1 MSYEVLWTQYGGSA
15 VDITDQVDFAS
26 VTLEQNASGINS
38 LCRMDVFTL
47 LPFGTGQYTKR
58 DFSVRD
64 LIRVKDTALSG
75 DAQWLF
81 SGFVTSISPTQ
92 EGDHTVQSLELADYT
107 SIFDVVVIDDMT
119 VAERTSDVQ
128 VIAQIFAHVDGITS
142 TSIWQMCA
150 LNHQPTATDIPYIR
164 STSQYVFSNPDTY
177 LVERYQGMTV
187 KQALEAVI
195 SKTGYTYWVDEAL
208 NFHYAKS
215 NVRDIMTNG
224 SAVNNT
230 TGWTAAPTGTTLTR
244 QTSGGPFGSG
254 TYLRFEVSG
263 SPTGEQEVYV
273 PTTVT
278 GDYATT
284 YMVTFRYRTSN
295 NDSGKAQPQ
304 VHLHWLQNPS
314 TVIHDTHMVLE
325 KAQADWTTGWFMST
339 HSSSAPNTIRLSL
352 TLGKSSSSGARQE
365 RIDITDI
372 QVIPV
377 DTTFGFLETGKSVAN
392 HGDADG
398 FTWNDYENPST
409 TIEGADAKN
418 AVRVYGAWENPTTH
432 NLYNEYEHPRG
443 VWAMRGRKIYANI
456 FDQSVI
462 DDIGSAYRAAGT
474 FEKEGVPLRTVS
486 FDHQTEHTSLR
497 AGNVVPFIWET
508 GDIAEPFIVRKNSA
522 NYEGSRFFWSSEL
535 GGDPTITQTRLY
547 AVNVAV
553 QNLQDYVTD
562 AIAPQPPVSDPVT
575 SAAPVLSAAAAKIDN
590 DGNAKSV
597 VTVTW
602 APNTEPD
609 LRSYRVD
616 FAEADT
622 AVDAANFTAPSQQII
637 PRNQST
643 GTGAPATITANYNAA
658 SGKYVA
664 ARVVATDFMSNA
676 SLPSTAAIGAANA
689 ILAPLDTVPPG
700 APTNMLATSTIASV
714 LISWDFD
721 LTVTGNKD
729 FSKFKLQRVSNS
741 TNSFPASA
749 WTDSTKQEYLYEASS
764 VVHPVTAQSESASS
778 ENTQYGRFY
787 WYRVLAV
794 DNSGNESSWAYVN
807 AHSTPTSVDSVAAGK
822 VNAVDIDSINAGD
835 ITSGSLVLTPLGAT
849 SEAVITNV
857 SGSGTVVT
865 YTAANSFSVGGT
877 VTITGVDPAAYN
889 LTNATVATATSTQFT
904 VASNAIGTYV
914 GGGVA
919 YLRTNTAAI
928 QSTNF
933 SVSNSGSVIAS
944 DITLRNADTLTVSDG
959 IVGLV
964 NFRPRQVTSLGVT
977 TNVGG
982 AALNVV
988 AEDSGSYQ
996 DIYYIKTFDYGLNT
1010 TTTGASGS
1018 KVNNATITITLLS
1031 THDIGVGQYI
1041 SFSGSA
1047 VGTGTGWNDMNSQD
1061 EALRVVAVGRS
1072 AGVNN
1077 ITYDQIQ
1084 VKSTSSST
1092 TAVPSTVWT
1101 TANNNASTVLAAIN
1115 AYPTLTLVA
1124 PGGVFVAQ
1132 SGTAPGVLGTGSLML
1147 GKSFSNLGTG
1157 TYPLPADGEIGW
1169 VTTVSPKYT
1178 GGGNLFGDASTVYT
1192 SGNFWVGKN
1201 KTSTLTVTG
1210 AISTSGNISGSGL
1223 IANGVGVFTDA
1234 PSSGASSLMYWRTSA
1249 NVELVNLN
1257 AASANILQVGQGA
1270 TANAL
1275 GTLSAGNVTVTGAIT
1290 AGGALTGDLV
1300 NTLGTTAGGI
1310 RFGSEYLYFDST
1322 DARFEFSDDVYVT
1335 GGITTSGAAVFAGHT
1350 VSSSNSGYYSA
1361 YLNTSGNLMRYTGV
1375 SEGRLKKNIAPTEL
1389 MADAVYNLSLID
1401 YEWKD
1406 EARTTYPNIHF
1417 PENRVSGFTVE
1428 DARVHFPSV
1437 VRDGE
1442 NGEPSSIDEHRLD
1455 FGLLVAIQ
1463 DLNRRVAELEG
1474 R

>member
-1 MSYEVLWTQYGGSA
+1 MSYQVLWTQYGGSA

-142 TSIWQMCA
+142 TSIWEMCA
-150 LNHQPTATDIPYIR
+150 LDHQPTATDIPYIR

-224 SAVNNT
+224 SAVNNV
-230 TGWTAAPTGTTLTR
+230 TGWNYAPAGTTVTR

-254 TYLRFEVSG
+254 TYIRYEVTG
-263 SPTGEQEVYV
+263 SPSGQSNTLITL
-273 PTTVT
+273 PVT

-295 NDSGKAQPQ
+295 NNSAMAEPKIKMQWIQ
-304 VHLHWLQNPS
+304 SPS
-314 TVIHDTHMVLE
+314 TSLRTTVVNLE
-325 KAQADWTTGWFMST
+325 KSQTEWTTGWFMST
-339 HSSSAPNTIRLSL
+339 HTASAPTDVRIYL
-352 TLGKSSSSGARQE
+352 TLGTSAASGARQE

-372 QVIPV
+372 QVIPI
-377 DTTFGFLETGKSVAN
+377 DTTFGFLETGKSVAG
-392 HGDADG
+392 HGDAG
-398 FTWNDYENPST
+398 TFTWNDFENPST

-676 SLPSTAAIGAANA
+676 SLPSTAAAGASNA
-689 ILAPLDTVPPG
+689 ILAPLDTVPPSP
-700 APTNMLATSTIASV
+700 PTNMLATSTIASV

-749 WTDSTKQEYLYEASS
+749 WTDATLQTYLYESSS

-778 ENTQYGRFY
+778 ENSQYGRFY

-914 GGGVA
+914 GGGTA
-919 YLRTNTAAI
+919 YLRTSTVAI
-928 QSTNF
+928 SSTNF
-933 SVSNSGSVIAS
+933 SLSNSGSLIAS
-944 DITLRNADTLTVSDG
+944 DVTLRNASTLTLSG
-959 IVGLV
+959 QNGTLGQILIE
-964 NFRPRQVTSLGVT
+964 PQPVTLSGTT

-982 AALNVV
+982 AGLIVAATTAGEDYATYTVTAMSPTSWAINDTVTTTIGVDHNVGV
-988 AEDSGSYQ
+988 GSYVSWHNCGYTSGDSQ
-996 DIYYIKTFDYGLNT
+996 AEAHRV
-1010 TTTGASGS
+1010 TGSNRAAG
-1018 KVNNATITITLLS
+1018 TITTKM
-1031 THDIGVGQYI
+1031 TNA
-1041 SFSGSA
+1041 GS
-1047 VGTGTGWNDMNSQD
+1047 
-1061 EALRVVAVGRS
+1061 R
-1072 AGVNN
+1072 
-1077 ITYDQIQ
+1077 
-1084 VKSTSSST
+1084 
-1092 TAVPSTVWT
+1092 
-1101 TANNNASTVLAAIN
+1101 
-1115 AYPTLTLVA
+1115 TLTSPATLREYKHLALVA
-1124 PGGVFVAQ
+1124 PGGVFIQANQ
-1132 SGTAPGVLGTGSLML
+1132 AGTAPGILGTGGLVLGTGFTALGGAASASNSL
-1147 GKSFSNLGTG
+1147 
-1157 TYPLPADGEIGW
+1157 PLVADGEIGFLTA
-1169 VTTVSPKYT
+1169 TTPKYL
-1178 GGGNLFGDASTVYT
+1178 GGGNLYSSNGSTSLNT
-1192 SGNFWVGKN
+1192 SG
-1201 KTSTLTVTG
+1201 S
-1210 AISTSGNISGSGL
+1210 
-1223 IANGVGVFTDA
+1223 FTAD
-1234 PSSGASSLMYWRTSA
+1234 GD
-1249 NVELVNLN
+1249 
-1257 AASANILQVGQGA
+1257 
-1270 TANAL
+1270 
-1275 GTLSAGNVTVTGAIT
+1275 IT
-1290 AGGALTGDLV
+1290 AGGSVNTTTVESTGDLSLV
-1300 NTLGTTAGGI
+1300 SPGGDAIIRHGTAGTTPRLLFRQGGGTYNAGINSDAVGEINFYSGSGASTLANINAANIPQAIHGGASTASTTSIAAGGFLDVTVSFVTALSTTAGWVVATVYHS
-1310 RFGSEYLYFDST
+1310 GSTSADLNATVWSRTSGSATVRIYNSGN
-1322 DARFEFSDDVYVT
+1322 AS
-1335 GGITTSGAAVFAGHT
+1335 TTSSRQAFVVAGI
-1350 VSSSNSGYYSA
+1350 G
-1361 YLNTSGNLMRYTGV
+1361 
-1375 SEGRLKKNIAPTEL
+1375 
-1389 MADAVYNLSLID
+1389 
-1401 YEWKD
+1401 
-1406 EARTTYPNIHF
+1406 
-1417 PENRVSGFTVE
+1417 
-1428 DARVHFPSV
+1428 
-1437 VRDGE
+1437 
-1442 NGEPSSIDEHRLD
+1442 
-1455 FGLLVAIQ
+1455 
-1463 DLNRRVAELEG
+1463 
-1474 R
+1474 

>member
-15 VDITDQVDFAS
+15 VDITDQVDFTS
-26 VTLEQNASGINS
+26 VSLEQNASGINS

-58 DFSVRD
+58 EFSVRD
-64 LIRVKDTALSG
+64 LIRVRDTALGG

-81 SGFVTSISPTQ
+81 SGFVTSISPSQ
-92 EGDHTVQSLELADYT
+92 EGDHVVQSLELADYT

-142 TSIWQMCA
+142 TPIWQMCA
-150 LNHQPTATDIPYIR
+150 LDHQPTATDIPYIR

-187 KQALEAVI
+187 KQALESVI

-230 TGWTAAPTGTTLTR
+230 AGWTAAPTGTALTR
-244 QTSGGPFGSG
+244 ETSGGPFNSG
-254 TYLRFEVSG
+254 TYLRFEVTG

-295 NDSGKAQPQ
+295 NNSGEAKPQ
-304 VHLHWLQNPS
+304 IHLHWVQSPS
-314 TVIHDTHMVLE
+314 TTIHDTHLALE
-325 KAQADWTTGWFMST
+325 KAQTEWTTGWFMST
-339 HSSSAPNTIRLSL
+339 HTNSAPNTIRLSL

-372 QVIPV
+372 QVIPI

-398 FTWNDYENPST
+398 FIWNDFENPST

-508 GDIAEPFIVRKNSA
+508 GDIAEPFIVRTNSA
-522 NYEGSRFFWSSEL
+522 TYEGTRFFWSSEL

-575 SAAPVLSAAAAKIDN
+575 SAAPVLSAATAKIDN

-602 APNTEPD
+602 SPNTEPD

-622 AVDAANFTAPSQQII
+622 AVDAANFTAPTQQII

-643 GTGAPATITANYNAA
+643 GTGAPATITANYNAP

-676 SLPSTAAIGAANA
+676 SLPSTAAAGASNA
-689 ILAPLDTVPPG
+689 ILAPLDTVPPNP
-700 APTNMLATSTIASV
+700 PTNMLATSSIASV

-721 LTVTGNKD
+721 LTVTDNKD

-741 TNSFPASA
+741 INSFPASA
-749 WTDSTKQEYLYEASS
+749 WADATLQTYLYEASS

-778 ENTQYGRFY
+778 ENSQYGRFY
-787 WYRVLAV
+787 WYRVLAI
-794 DNSGNESSWAYVN
+794 DNSGNESTWAYAN
-807 AHSTPTSVDSVAAGK
+807 GDETPDSSDSVAAGK
-822 VNAVDIDSINAGD
+822 VNAVDIDSINAGK
-835 ITSGSLVLTPLGAT
+835 ITSGSLTLTPLGAT
-849 SEAVITNV
+849 DEAIITNV
-857 SGSGTVVT
+857 SGSGTTVT
-865 YTAANSFSVGGT
+865 YTADNSFSVSGT
-877 VTITGVDPAAYN
+877 VTITGVDPVAYN
-889 LTNATVATATSTQFT
+889 LTNATVASATATQFT
-904 VASNAIGTYV
+904 VTSNAIGAYV

-919 YLRTNTAAI
+919 YLRTSTAAI

-944 DITLRNADTLTVSDG
+944 DITLQNSATFDQSDGAVLNTLGLVKMKPQPVTVS
-959 IVGLV
+959 
-964 NFRPRQVTSLGVT
+964 GVT

-982 AALNVV
+982 ASIQVLP
-988 AEDSGSYQ
+988 DSSGL
-996 DIYYIKTFDYGLNT
+996 DYSLWTVTAISPASWAASGTVT
-1010 TTTGASGS
+1010 TT
-1018 KVNNATITITLLS
+1018 VDIS
-1031 THDIGVGQYI
+1031 TKPLTIGVGSYI
-1041 SFSGSA
+1041 SWHNCGITN
-1047 VGTGTGWNDMNSQD
+1047 GDSQD
-1061 EALRVVAVGRS
+1061 EAHRV
-1072 AGVNN
+1072 
-1077 ITYDQIQ
+1077 
-1084 VKSTSSST
+1084 
-1092 TAVPSTVWT
+1092 TAVDRAAGTITTVMVYAGSRTLTSPSTLREYK
-1101 TANNNASTVLAAIN
+1101 N
-1115 AYPTLTLVA
+1115 LTLVA
-1124 PGGVFVAQ
+1124 PGGLFVSA
-1132 SGTAPGVLGTGSLML
+1132 SSTSSTAPGIIGTGGLALGTTMNRLGTGS
-1147 GKSFSNLGTG
+1147 GGGYSI
-1157 TYPLPADGEIGW
+1157 PADGEL
-1169 VTTVSPKYT
+1169 VFLTVPSGGPKYA
-1178 GGGNLFGDASTVYT
+1178 GGGNLYQSATNTIRT
-1192 SGNFWVGKN
+1192 SGSFAVG
-1201 KTSTLTVTG
+1201 SALSVGGSATVT
-1210 AISTSGNISGSGL
+1210 GNISGADL
-1223 IANGVGVFTDA
+1223 IADGAGVYIDATTDDGYSALYFRNLDNTTYGNIASNVSGVFTF
-1234 PSSGASSLMYWRTSA
+1234 SSGSAVNQAGNIRVNEIFPGDQTSQYVTYLNGGARTGFSNGTGVGIGISTSLVMLAGAFSQMPTPTTFAGLNATWESPGATGDPFRIRRASSSRRYKT
-1249 NVELVNLN
+1249 
-1257 AASANILQVGQGA
+1257 NITDIDQ
-1270 TANAL
+1270 NAL
-1275 GTLSAGNVTVTGAIT
+1275 DAIKR
-1290 AGGALTGDLV
+1290 LRPV
-1300 NTLGTTAGGI
+1300 H
-1310 RFGSEYLYFDST
+1310 Y
-1322 DARFEFSDDVYVT
+1322 
-1335 GGITTSGAAVFAGHT
+1335 SG
-1350 VSSSNSGYYSA
+1350 
-1361 YLNTSGNLMRYTGV
+1361 
-1375 SEGRLKKNIAPTEL
+1375 
-1389 MADAVYNLSLID
+1389 
-1401 YEWKD
+1401 
-1406 EARTTYPNIHF
+1406 
-1417 PENRVSGFTVE
+1417 
-1428 DARVHFPSV
+1428 
-1437 VRDGE
+1437 VRDEEIYGR
-1442 NGEPSSIDEHRLD
+1442 RLG
-1455 FGLLVAIQ
+1455 FIVEEMEEAGLDCVVIKEDGLAEGYDQMGVVAA
-1463 DLNRRVAELEG
+1463 LLGWVRELESRVAELEA

>member
-15 VDITDQVDFAS
+15 VDITDQVDFTS
-26 VTLEQNASGINS
+26 VSLEQNASGINS

-58 DFSVRD
+58 EFSVRD
-64 LIRVKDTALSG
+64 LIRVRDTALGG

-81 SGFVTSISPTQ
+81 SGFVTSISPSQ
-92 EGDHTVQSLELADYT
+92 EGDHVVQSLELADYT

-142 TSIWQMCA
+142 TPIWQMCA
-150 LNHQPTATDIPYIR
+150 LDHQPTATDIPYIR

-187 KQALEAVI
+187 KQALESVI

-230 TGWTAAPTGTTLTR
+230 AGWTAAPTGTALTR
-244 QTSGGPFGSG
+244 ETSGGPFNSG
-254 TYLRFEVSG
+254 TYLRFEVTG

-295 NDSGKAQPQ
+295 NDSGNAHPQ
-304 VHLHWLQNPS
+304 IHLHWVQSPS
-314 TVIHDTHMVLE
+314 TTIHDTHLALE
-325 KAQADWTTGWFMST
+325 KSQTEWTTGWFMST
-339 HSSSAPNTIRLSL
+339 HTNSAPNTIRLSL
-352 TLGKSSSSGARQE
+352 TIGKSSSSGARQE

-372 QVIPV
+372 QVIPI

-398 FTWNDYENPST
+398 FIWNDFENPST

-508 GDIAEPFIVRKNSA
+508 GDIAEPFIVRTNSA
-522 NYEGSRFFWSSEL
+522 TYEGTRFFWSSEL

-575 SAAPVLSAAAAKIDN
+575 SAAPVLSAATAKIDN

-602 APNTEPD
+602 SPNTEPD

-622 AVDAANFTAPSQQII
+622 AVDAANFTAPTQQII

-643 GTGAPATITANYNAA
+643 GTGAPATITANYNAP

-676 SLPSTAAIGAANA
+676 SLPSTAAAGASNA
-689 ILAPLDTVPPG
+689 ILAPLDTVPPNP
-700 APTNMLATSTIASV
+700 PTNMLATSSIASV

-721 LTVTGNKD
+721 LTVTDNKD

-749 WTDSTKQEYLYEASS
+749 WADATLQTYLYESSS

-778 ENTQYGRFY
+778 ENSQYGRFY
-787 WYRVLAV
+787 WYRVLAI
-794 DNSGNESSWAYVN
+794 DNSGNESTWAYVN
-807 AHSTPTSVDSVAAGK
+807 GDETPDSSDSVAAGK
-822 VNAVDIDSINAGD
+822 VNSVDIDSINAGD
-835 ITSGSLVLTPLGAT
+835 ITSGSLTLTPLGAT
-849 SEAVITNV
+849 SEAIITNV
-857 SGSGTVVT
+857 SGNGTTVT
-865 YTAANSFSVGGT
+865 YTADNSFSVSGT
-877 VTITGVDPAAYN
+877 VTITGVDPVAYN
-889 LTNATVATATSTQFT
+889 LTNATVASATATQFT
-904 VASNAIGTYV
+904 VTSNAIGTYV

-919 YLRTNTAAI
+919 YLRTSTAAI

-944 DITLRNADTLTVSDG
+944 DITLQNSATFSQSDGAVLNTLGLVKMKPQPVTVS
-959 IVGLV
+959 
-964 NFRPRQVTSLGVT
+964 GVT

-982 AALNVV
+982 SSIQVV
-988 AEDSGSYQ
+988 PESGSL
-996 DIYYIKTFDYGLNT
+996 DYSLWTVTAISPASWASQGTVT
-1010 TTTGASGS
+1010 TTIGA
-1018 KVNNATITITLLS
+1018 NHT
-1031 THDIGVGQYI
+1031 IGVGAYVSWHNCGI
-1041 SFSGSA
+1041 TNG
-1047 VGTGTGWNDMNSQD
+1047 DSQD
-1061 EALRVVAVGRS
+1061 EAHRV
-1072 AGVNN
+1072 
-1077 ITYDQIQ
+1077 
-1084 VKSTSSST
+1084 
-1092 TAVPSTVWT
+1092 TAVDRAAGTITTVMPYAGSRTLTSPSTLREYK
-1101 TANNNASTVLAAIN
+1101 N
-1115 AYPTLTLVA
+1115 LTLVA
-1124 PGGVFVAQ
+1124 PGGLFVSA
-1132 SGTAPGVLGTGSLML
+1132 SSTSSTAPGILGTGGLALGTTMNRLGTGS
-1147 GKSFSNLGTG
+1147 GGG
-1157 TYPLPADGEIGW
+1157 YPIPADGEM
-1169 VTTVSPKYT
+1169 VFLTVPSSGPKYT
-1178 GGGNLFGDASTVYT
+1178 GGGNLYQSATNTIRT
-1192 SGNFWVGKN
+1192 SGSLAVGN
-1201 KTSTLTVTG
+1201 DLTVG
-1210 AISTSGNISGSGL
+1210 SELGVSGGINAFSVV
-1223 IANGVGVFTDA
+1223 ANGGGLYADA
-1234 PSSGASSLMYWRTSA
+1234 PSGGYAALFFR
-1249 NVELVNLN
+1249 NVSDATL
-1257 AASANILQVGQGA
+1257 ANIAVNSSGIFTFSSGSAVNQ
-1270 TANAL
+1270 
-1275 GTLSAGNVTVTGAIT
+1275 AGNIRADRIYP
-1290 AGGALTGDLV
+1290 GDQTDYYMDYNSGSDGLA
-1300 NTLGTTAGGI
+1300 AGGI
-1310 RFGSEYLYFDST
+1310 RFNTSISLLANSAYMQRSTPVTFAGLSATWQGLEAST
-1322 DARFEFSDDVYVT
+1322 DSWKLRIASSSRRYKT
-1335 GGITTSGAAVFAGHT
+1335 GITDLDQNVLDAVKRLRPVHYSGMHGDEIYGRRLGFIVEEMEEAGLDC
-1350 VSSSNSGYYSA
+1350 V
-1361 YLNTSGNLMRYTGV
+1361 V
-1375 SEGRLKKNIAPTEL
+1375 IKSEGLAEGYDQMGVVAALLGWVREL
-1389 MADAVYNLSLID
+1389 
-1401 YEWKD
+1401 E
-1406 EARTTYPNIHF
+1406 
-1417 PENRVSGFTVE
+1417 G
-1428 DARVHFPSV
+1428 
-1437 VRDGE
+1437 
-1442 NGEPSSIDEHRLD
+1442 
-1455 FGLLVAIQ
+1455 
-1463 DLNRRVAELEG
+1463 RVAELEG

>member
-15 VDITDQVDFAS
+15 VDITDQVDFTS
-26 VTLEQNASGINS
+26 VSLEQNASGINS

-58 DFSVRD
+58 EFSVRD
-64 LIRVKDTALSG
+64 LIRVRDTALGG

-81 SGFVTSISPTQ
+81 SGFVTSISPSQ
-92 EGDHTVQSLELADYT
+92 EGDHVVQSLELADYT

-119 VAERTSDVQ
+119 VNEQTSDVQ

-142 TSIWQMCA
+142 TPIWQMCA
-150 LNHQPTATDIPYIR
+150 LDHQPTATDIPYIR

-187 KQALEAVI
+187 KQALESVI

-215 NVRDIMTNG
+215 NVRDIMPNG

-230 TGWTAAPTGTTLTR
+230 AGWTAAPTGTALTR
-244 QTSGGPFGSG
+244 ETSGGPFNSG
-254 TYLRFEVSG
+254 TYLRYEVTG
-263 SPTGEQEVYV
+263 TPTGEQEVYV

-284 YMVTFRYRTSN
+284 YMITFRYRTSN
-295 NDSGKAQPQ
+295 NNNAAAEPKII
-304 VHLHWLQNPS
+304 LRWLQTPS
-314 TVIHDTHMVLE
+314 TVIKTTSVSLE
-325 KAQADWTTGWFMST
+325 KAQADWGTGWFMST
-339 HSSSAPNTIRLSL
+339 HTASAPNSIRLALSL
-352 TLGKSSSSGARQE
+352 GTSSASGSRTE

-372 QVIPV
+372 QVIPI

-398 FTWNDYENPST
+398 FTWNDFENPST

-443 VWAMRGRKIYANI
+443 VWALRGRKIYANI

-497 AGNVVPFIWET
+497 AGDVVPFIWET
-508 GDIAEPFIVRKNSA
+508 GDIAEPFIVRTNSA
-522 NYEGSRFFWSSEL
+522 SYEGTRFFWSSEL

-575 SAAPVLSAAAAKIDN
+575 SAAPVLSAATAKIDN
-590 DGNAKSV
+590 DGNAKAV

-622 AVDAANFTAPSQQII
+622 AVDAANFTAPTQQII

-643 GTGAPATITANYNAA
+643 GTGAPATITANYNAP

-676 SLPSTAAIGAANA
+676 SLPSTAAAGASNA
-689 ILAPLDTVPPG
+689 ILAPLDTVPPNP
-700 APTNMLATSTIASV
+700 PTNMLATSSIASV

-721 LTVTGNKD
+721 LTVTDNKD

-749 WTDSTKQEYLYEASS
+749 WADATLQTYLYEASS

-778 ENTQYGRFY
+778 ENATYGRYY
-787 WYRVLAV
+787 WYRVLAI
-794 DNSGNESSWAYVN
+794 DNSGNESTWAYVN
-807 AHSTPTSVDSVAAGK
+807 GDDTPDSTDSVAAGK

-865 YTAANSFSVGGT
+865 YTADNSFAVGIGT

-889 LTNATVATATSTQFT
+889 LTNVTVVTATATEFT

-914 GGGVA
+914 GGGMA
-919 YLRTNTAAI
+919 YLRTSTTAI
-928 QSTNF
+928 SSTNF

-944 DITLRNADTLTVSDG
+944 DITLQNSATFSQSDGAVLNTLGLVKMKPQPVTVS
-959 IVGLV
+959 
-964 NFRPRQVTSLGVT
+964 GVT

-982 AALNVV
+982 SSIQVV
-988 AEDSGSYQ
+988 PETGSL
-996 DIYYIKTFDYGLNT
+996 DYSLWTVTAISPASWASQGTVT
-1010 TTTGASGS
+1010 TTIGANHT
-1018 KVNNATITITLLS
+1018 V
-1031 THDIGVGQYI
+1031 GVGAYVSWHNCGI
-1041 SFSGSA
+1041 TNG
-1047 VGTGTGWNDMNSQD
+1047 DSQD
-1061 EALRVVAVGRS
+1061 EAHRV
-1072 AGVNN
+1072 
-1077 ITYDQIQ
+1077 
-1084 VKSTSSST
+1084 
-1092 TAVPSTVWT
+1092 TAVDRAAGTITTVMPYAGSRTLTSPSTLREYK
-1101 TANNNASTVLAAIN
+1101 N
-1115 AYPTLTLVA
+1115 LTLVA
-1124 PGGVFVAQ
+1124 PGGLFVSA
-1132 SGTAPGVLGTGSLML
+1132 SSTSSTAPGILGTGGLALGTTMNRLGTGS
-1147 GKSFSNLGTG
+1147 GGG
-1157 TYPLPADGEIGW
+1157 YPIPADGEL
-1169 VTTVSPKYT
+1169 VFLTVPPGTGPKYT
-1178 GGGNLFGDASTVYT
+1178 GGGNLYQSATNTLRT
-1192 SGNFWVGKN
+1192 SGSFAVGN
-1201 KTSTLTVTG
+1201 DLSVASELSVSGGINAFSVVANGGGLYADAGSSGYATLYFRNQSESTTH
-1210 AISTSGNISGSGL
+1210 GNISLNSSTFWVSTGSGV
-1223 IANGVGVFTDA
+1223 NG
-1234 PSSGASSLMYWRTSA
+1234 
-1249 NVELVNLN
+1249 
-1257 AASANILQVGQGA
+1257 
-1270 TANAL
+1270 
-1275 GTLSAGNVTVTGAIT
+1275 AGNIAANRIWM
-1290 AGGALTGDLV
+1290 GDQ
-1300 NTLGTTAGGI
+1300 TTYYMDYDNGSDGVAAGGI
-1310 RFGSEYLYFDST
+1310 RFNTSISLVGSAAYKQDATPTTYAGLSATWYPPQITGDSYT
-1322 DARFEFSDDVYVT
+1322 
-1335 GGITTSGAAVFAGHT
+1335 ITRA
-1350 VSSSNSGYYSA
+1350 SSSR
-1361 YLNTSGNLMRYTGV
+1361 RYKT
-1375 SEGRLKKNIAPTEL
+1375 NITDVNQEVL
-1389 MADAVYNLSLID
+1389 DAVKRLRPVHYSGMHGEEIYGRRLGFIV
-1401 YEWKD
+1401 EEME
-1406 EARTTYPNIHF
+1406 EA
-1417 PENRVSGFTVE
+1417 GL
-1428 DARVHFPSV
+1428 DCV
-1437 VRDGE
+1437 VLKE
-1442 NGEPSSIDEHRLD
+1442 NGLAEGYDQM
-1455 FGLLVAIQ
+1455 GVVAALLGWVRE
-1463 DLNRRVAELEG
+1463 LESRVAELEG